1 VNSTFDLTQ
10 IPAWHHAAD
19 ARAKAGGG
27 PRHGRIIRHGRDY
40 IGQHRL
46 QRLSIALQLAGAG
59 VAIDFQLNDRLGLCS
74 TTPGSISAMRTEST
88 SKGMPEACT
97 CTTAWVESQPGM
109 ASLCLLIP
117 YPLL

>member
-1 VNSTFDLTQ
+1 V
-10 IPAWHHAAD
+10 
-19 ARAKAGGG
+19 G
-27 PRHGRIIRHGRDY
+27 PRHGRIIRHCRDY
-40 IGQHRL
+40 IGQHRLHRLQRL